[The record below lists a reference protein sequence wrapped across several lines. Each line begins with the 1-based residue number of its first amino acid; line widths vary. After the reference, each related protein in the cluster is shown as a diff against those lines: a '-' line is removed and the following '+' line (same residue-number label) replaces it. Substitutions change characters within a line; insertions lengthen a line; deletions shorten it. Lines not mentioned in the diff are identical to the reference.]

1 MGGFAGGEL
10 FRNNFIGSSRNARQA
25 KLKNPKALKFRRTD
39 KGTRL
44 HVISTEPLQL
54 ENEALGYSIQF
65 DLEEF
70 VYDFNSKAV
79 FFKGFCFF
87 SDKLS
92 QGNKRKS
99 EWIAN
104 RKEAYQGSL
113 NHFMYALYHDR
124 ITQDGFEIYK
134 EKWKVN
140 AEKSRVRKIMEDSL
154 GLRCIPIHRMDK
166 PMFRNPR
173 KRDSLAYY
181 SKIIQQPNIIERVD
195 SIQSNSNSFIT
206 KVTDSTGQF
215 HFEDHLRVVYR
226 KESEAAGDGIRHK
239 TNGNPFNHLLC
250 NYRRQSCFCKTNR
263 VLL

>member
-1 MGGFAGGEL
+1 M
-10 FRNNFIGSSRNARQA
+10 
-25 KLKNPKALKFRRTD
+25 
-39 KGTRL
+39 
-44 HVISTEPLQL
+44 
-54 ENEALGYSIQF
+54 
-65 DLEEF
+65 
-70 VYDFNSKAV
+70 
-79 FFKGFCFF
+79 FF

-154 GLRCIPIHRMDK
+154 GLRVYSNPQDGQTYV
-166 PMFRNPR
+166 FGNPR

-226 KESEAAGDGIRHK
+226 KESEAAGYARIKAQNKRKSFQSSSLQLIDGKVIFVKPTGFFYEAKDIILHGYWAWEGLADMMPYDYQL
-239 TNGNPFNHLLC
+239 NE
-250 NYRRQSCFCKTNR
+250 
-263 VLL
+263 